1 MMRILVAVY
10 AVALASV
17 AAAVAAV
24 VSRDQWQ
31 PLELVVLLGG
41 LTLTSE
47 FLARR
52 FEVRGTI
59 NISGSDVYLFS
70 AMVLLGPVPAL
81 IFLVATELGLSLLYD
96 RPRRPASAILNNL
109 TAYSVY
115 ALAGGLTIQFFA
127 ERGITDPI
135 FLAIVVAALV
145 VSNLV
150 CFLMVAGFRRVG
162 FHEPVGAA
170 LPTYFR
176 LAPAQV
182 IAGLLTAVGVVTYA
196 RAGFGTY
203 VVLLFTF
210 VASEFLIGRLTTV
223 EVALRR
229 ERDRAQQYLD
239 IAGTIILV
247 LESDG
252 TIQLVNRRG
261 CDVIGYPETEL
272 LGQHW
277 ADFVSCADG
286 AGEFARLLAGDVEAS
301 RFESRLRTRSGQ
313 ERIVAW
319 DARVLY
325 QDGKV
330 GTVLVSGE
338 DITERRNAEREVAF
352 LAFNDRLTRLPN
364 RARLDERLDAALEE
378 ARRRRHAVAVLY
390 LDFDNFKRVND
401 TVGHAGG
408 DELLVE
414 VAARLRRVT
423 RDGDLAVR
431 HGGDEFLVLSSFDA
445 TGDQARAI
453 AAELADRVRTAL
465 AEPFLVG
472 GTEVR
477 SGASIGIA
485 VYPDDAD
492 DAESLLRCADE
503 AMYAAKQARRAP
515 FTLRRVA

>member
-1 MMRILVAVY
+1 MRSLVAAH
-10 AVALASV
+10 AVALAGV
-17 AAAVAAV
+17 AVIAAAV

-31 PLELVVLLGG
+31 PLELVLLFGA

-47 FLARR
+47 FLSRR

-59 NISGSDVYLFS
+59 NISGSDVYVFS

-81 IFLVATELGLSLLYD
+81 LFLIATELGLSLLYD
-96 RPRRPASAILNNL
+96 RPRRPALTIMNNL

-115 ALAGGLTIQFFA
+115 ALAGGLAIHFFA

-135 FLAIVVAALV
+135 FLVVVAVALV
-145 VSNLV
+145 VSNFV
-150 CFLMVAGFRRVG
+150 CFLIVAGFWQLG
-162 FHEPVGAA
+162 FGEPVREA

-176 LAPAQV
+176 FAPAHL
-182 IAGLLTAVGVVTYA
+182 IAALLTAVGVVAYA

-203 VVLLFTF
+203 VVLLVTF

-229 ERDRAQQYLD
+229 ERDRAQRYLD

-252 TIQLVNRRG
+252 SIGLMNRRG
-261 CDVIGYPETEL
+261 CDVIGYPEPEL
-272 LGQHW
+272 LGRRW
-277 ADFVSCADG
+277 ADFVSCTHG
-286 AGEFARLLAGDVEAS
+286 PGEFARLLAGDVETS
-301 RFESRLRTRSGQ
+301 RFESGLRTRSGD
-313 ERIVAW
+313 ERIVSW

-338 DITERRNAEREVAF
+338 DITQRRHAEREVAF
-352 LAFNDRLTRLPN
+352 LAFHDRLTRLPN
-364 RARLDERLDAALEE
+364 RATLDERLEAALDE
-378 ARRRRHAVAVLY
+378 ARQRRHAVAVLY

-408 DELLVE
+408 DQLLVE

-423 RDGDLAVR
+423 RDGDLAFR

-445 TGDQARAI
+445 TGDEARAI
-453 AAELADRVRTAL
+453 AAELGDRVRAAL
-465 AEPFLVG
+465 AEPFFVG
-472 GTEVR
+472 GTQIR
-477 SGASIGIA
+477 SGASVGIA
-485 VYPDDAD
+485 VYPGDAD
-492 DAESLLRCADE
+492 DGESLLRCADE
-503 AMYAAKQARRAP
+503 AMYAAKQARRAR